1 MPNELL
7 TSKKSSVKLLR
18 IRPLDSCQETVCDF
32 SMVYNCDH
40 NSSVGVKETNPYKA
54 TTFTYPKKSTP
65 ITERSQSFSFHS
77 NLSEYA
83 SSGFIT
89 VLQQITEEQEQERD
103 NQMHWKR
110 DRYEEEGVESITD
123 TKNVINNETSN
134 REEMCEGI
142 DRNSVVCAAQV
153 H

>member
-18 IRPLDSCQETVCDF
+18 IRTLDSCQETGCDF
-32 SMVYNCDH
+32 
-40 NSSVGVKETNPYKA
+40 SVGVKETNPYKT

-77 NLSEYA
+77 NVSEYA

-89 VLQQITEEQEQERD
+89 ALQQITEEQEHERD
-103 NQMHWKR
+103 NQMHWKS
-110 DRYEEEGVESITD
+110 DRYEEERVESITD
-123 TKNVINNETSN
+123 TKNVINESSN

-142 DRNSVVCAAQV
+142 DCNNVVCVAQV